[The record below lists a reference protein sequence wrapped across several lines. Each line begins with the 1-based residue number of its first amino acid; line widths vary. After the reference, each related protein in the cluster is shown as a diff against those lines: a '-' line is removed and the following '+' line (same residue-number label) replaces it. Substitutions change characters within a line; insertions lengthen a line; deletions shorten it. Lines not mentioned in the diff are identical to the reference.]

1 MAGNLSA
8 QLTSADFFYQL
19 TVDTVRPIMQGIQ
32 RKVVYVALYEGF
44 AILFASVGLAAMSGA
59 GAGTSTAL
67 ATASSVIAVLWNLMF
82 NSLFEAWEARQA
94 VRGRSLQRRIAHAIG
109 FEGGLAAVL
118 VPLFAWWLGIGL
130 WEALVF
136 DAALLLFF
144 LVYTFGFNWAFDRVF
159 GLPASA
165 AGAAPQAS
173 RGQSP
178 QPAAQQLQV
187 PEPVAVNRR
196 R

>member
-1 MAGNLSA
+1 MGRNLSA
-8 QLTSADFFYQL
+8 QLTSADFFCQQTAY
-19 TVDTVRPIMQGIQ
+19 TVRPIMQGIQ
-32 RKVVYVALYEGF
+32 RKVVYVTLYEGF
-44 AILFASVGLAAMSGA
+44 AILCASVGLAALSGA

-67 ATASSVIAVLWNLMF
+67 ATASSVIAVLWNLVF

-118 VPLFAWWLGIGL
+118 VPLFAWWLDIGL

-178 QPAAQQLQV
+178 QPAVQQLQV
-187 PEPVAVNRR
+187 PEPVAANRR